1 MPPAARHQ
9 STRAAL
15 KPLHQTPEAA
25 GVAPDVDV
33 GSMPAARDEAT
44 LALRQRQEGSA
55 LTPTGPPVPKPFT
68 VNTASCHRGANSF
81 EIHCHSK
88 AKRCRVEGLGG
99 RWLES
104 EVVWGSREQVT
115 LLFGVLVSSSEV
127 GNSITSPGEHIM
139 NTKDQKGR
147 QRHRGAIELYI

>member
-1 MPPAARHQ
+1 MPGPKAIFPYTTLCEVRALPLYLSVYKSILISARGRSDAVTRAPAARHQ

-44 LALRQRQEGSA
+44 LALRQCQEGSA

-99 RWLES
+99 RGLGS
-104 EVVWGSREQVT
+104 EVV
-115 LLFGVLVSSSEV
+115 
-127 GNSITSPGEHIM
+127 
-139 NTKDQKGR
+139 
-147 QRHRGAIELYI
+147 